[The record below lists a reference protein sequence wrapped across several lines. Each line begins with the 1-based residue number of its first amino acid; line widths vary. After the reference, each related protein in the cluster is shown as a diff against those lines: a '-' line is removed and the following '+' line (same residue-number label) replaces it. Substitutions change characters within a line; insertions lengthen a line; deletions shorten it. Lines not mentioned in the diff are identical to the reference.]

1 MKVRVLCTEGQGRF
15 VENDYDCPDQFDD
28 GIIVQAVM
36 TGVCT
41 SDVAMM
47 QGDFGPLP
55 LHMQGHEGLGQ
66 VIAVGKNIFTD
77 IKEGDYVA
85 TRGEPAYADRYPV
98 REGEYVRVPEAHPR
112 YIIEPVACG
121 INVVLGDLTEIQ
133 GRSYAADNPKLLIIG
148 SGFLAYVA
156 YKTLKNLDIDMTID
170 VVGNSNRDI
179 WQEENVNLISE
190 PNTDYEVI
198 INLKEEHT
206 WLTTP
211 GIIRENGCLVDAVA
225 RSISKKES
233 ENLLWQAVTTVRPSP
248 RKSLFLECME
258 LAVEWINTG
267 KLNVDNFWT
276 KGYNRD
282 TNWQQAFEDSS
293 NRPEHYS
300 RAYIYWTNNGN

>member
-121 INVVLGDLTEIQ
+121 INVVLSDLTEIQ
-133 GRSYAADNPKLLIIG
+133 GRSYAAEIG
-148 SGFLAYVA
+148 
-156 YKTLKNLDIDMTID
+156 
-170 VVGNSNRDI
+170 
-179 WQEENVNLISE
+179 
-190 PNTDYEVI
+190 
-198 INLKEEHT
+198 
-206 WLTTP
+206 
-211 GIIRENGCLVDAVA
+211 
-225 RSISKKES
+225 
-233 ENLLWQAVTTVRPSP
+233 
-248 RKSLFLECME
+248 
-258 LAVEWINTG
+258 
-267 KLNVDNFWT
+267 
-276 KGYNRD
+276 
-282 TNWQQAFEDSS
+282 
-293 NRPEHYS
+293 
-300 RAYIYWTNNGN
+300 RAHV